1 MYGAVPNVEEAIKKE
16 KDALITGKVDKY
28 IKVVQQQVDEFN
40 AAHPEARENF
50 KKDLASAKAYKKK
63 NPNKVNPKDYK

>member
-1 MYGAVPNVEEAIKKE
+1 MLKE
-16 KDALITGKVDKY
+16 KLADYYGEPDK
-28 IKVVQQQVDEFN
+28 
-40 AAHPEARENF
+40 ARENL